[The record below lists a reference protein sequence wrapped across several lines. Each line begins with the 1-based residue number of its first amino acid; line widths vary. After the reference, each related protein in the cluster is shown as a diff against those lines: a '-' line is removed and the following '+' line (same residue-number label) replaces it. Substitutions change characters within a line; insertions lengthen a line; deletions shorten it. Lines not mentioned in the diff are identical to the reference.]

1 MSRFPEKLETARL
14 VLRLPEVDD
23 AEALNDA
30 ITRSF
35 AELSP
40 WMDWAMKP
48 QTIAETEAFCRES
61 RVVWEQ
67 ETALNCLMVE
77 RESGEMLGSCGYPR
91 VDWSVPKFEIGY
103 WCRSDRVGRGYVSE
117 ASWALAS
124 FAFEALDAR
133 RVELKMDDR
142 NTRSW
147 KVAAR
152 LGFCHEATLRNEVRS
167 PRGEL
172 RDTRIYAAT
181 DLTQLLDPSAWL
193 G

>member
-1 MSRFPEKLETARL
+1 MIACS
-14 VLRLPEVDD
+14 
-23 AEALNDA
+23 
-30 ITRSF
+30 
-35 AELSP
+35 
-40 WMDWAMKP
+40 WAQKP

-61 RVVWEQ
+61 KVVWAQ

-77 RESGEMLGSCGYPR
+77 HDSGEVLGSCGYPR

-117 ASWALAS
+117 ASWVLAS
-124 FAFEALDAR
+124 FAFETLAAQ

-152 LGFCHEATLRNEVRS
+152 LGFSHEATLHNDVRT

-181 DLTQLLDPSAWL
+181 DLTELIDPSAWR